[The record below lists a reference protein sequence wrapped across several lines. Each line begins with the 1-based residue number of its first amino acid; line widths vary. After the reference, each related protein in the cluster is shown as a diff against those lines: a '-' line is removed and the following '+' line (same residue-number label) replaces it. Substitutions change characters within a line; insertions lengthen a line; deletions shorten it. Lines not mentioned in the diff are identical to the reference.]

1 MPYLLLL
8 IALLAVFPAAN
19 KSHAADS
26 GKAPPHQDWSFNGP
40 FGTFDRGAL
49 QRGFQ
54 VYKQVCAACHSMD
67 YLSYRNLTALGYS
80 EGQIKTIAAEYTVI
94 DGPNDEGDMF
104 ERPGKP
110 SDKFVNP
117 YPNEKAARYAN
128 NGALPPDMSL
138 IAKARMGGADYIYAL
153 LTGYED
159 PPEGVEL
166 GAGQHWNKYMAGNK
180 IAMAAPLSDGMIA
193 YEDGSPETME
203 QYSKDIS
210 HFLMWAAEPHMEVR
224 KQTGIK
230 VVLFLIVFAGIMYA
244 VKRKIWADVKK
255 H

>member
-1 MPYLLLL
+1 MKILLLS
-8 IALLAVFPAAN
+8 LLSFIIISPAMG
-19 KSHAADS
+19 ADT
-26 GKAPPHQDWSFNGP
+26 GVKIPKQEWSFSGP
-40 FGTFDRGAL
+40 FGTFDRGSL

-54 VYKQVCAACHSMD
+54 VYKQVCSACHSMD
-67 YLSYRNLTALGYS
+67 HLSYRNLTALGYS
-80 EGQIKTIAAEYTVI
+80 EGQIKAIAADYMIT

-128 NGALPPDMSL
+128 NGAMPVDMSL
-138 IAKARMGGADYIYAL
+138 IAKARGGGADYIYAL
-153 LTGYED
+153 LTGYKE

-166 GAGQHWNKYMAGNK
+166 GAGQHWNEYMAGHK
-180 IAMAAPLSDGMIA
+180 IAMAAPLSDDIVA
-193 YEDGSPETME
+193 YEDGSPTTLD
-203 QYSKDIS
+203 QYAKDVS

-224 KQTGIK
+224 KRTGIK
-230 VVLFLIVFAGIMYA
+230 VVLFLLIFAGIMYA